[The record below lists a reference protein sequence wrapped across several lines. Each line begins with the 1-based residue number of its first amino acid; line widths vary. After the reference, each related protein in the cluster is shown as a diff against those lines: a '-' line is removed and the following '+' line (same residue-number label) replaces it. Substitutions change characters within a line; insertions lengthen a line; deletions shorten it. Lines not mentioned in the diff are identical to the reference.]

1 MGLQLSTGIN
11 EINQTNLRNTNAELQ
26 RKVIRLEKEIK
37 AAINQNIEYA
47 DKLKEQ
53 IKEEKTSKNLILQK
67 LKISEE
73 EKTSLKTSI
82 ANHELNIINLKDD
95 YKKLEITNS
104 ELNKDNKNLLNAI
117 KSIDSITDKYD

>member
-1 MGLQLSTGIN
+1 MGLHLSTGIN
-11 EINQTNLRNTNAELQ
+11 EINQSNLRNTNAELQ

-37 AAINQNIEYA
+37 AAINQNIEYV
-47 DKLKEQ
+47 DKLKEEL
-53 IKEEKTSKNLILQK
+53 KEEKKSKNLILQK